1 MLDALKCYL
10 ESWGYPDIYV
20 DTVPAPGEQRDM
32 IALLEWDHT
41 VGEVNDGTGTHYIQV
56 QVRREAYADAR
67 ALCEELFRLLDSG
80 PEETLIDLTP
90 EEFCIARPV
99 KGPLKLESGD
109 AYTTIYW
116 ELALWGRN

>member
-56 QVRREAYADAR
+56 QVR
-67 ALCEELFRLLDSG
+67 
-80 PEETLIDLTP
+80 
-90 EEFCIARPV
+90 ARPV
-99 KGPLKLESGD
+99 RGALSPAGQRPGGDPHRPDAGRILHCTAGQRAAQAGIRRRIHHILLGIGPMGPQLKED
-109 AYTTIYW
+109 IY
-116 ELALWGRN
+116 G